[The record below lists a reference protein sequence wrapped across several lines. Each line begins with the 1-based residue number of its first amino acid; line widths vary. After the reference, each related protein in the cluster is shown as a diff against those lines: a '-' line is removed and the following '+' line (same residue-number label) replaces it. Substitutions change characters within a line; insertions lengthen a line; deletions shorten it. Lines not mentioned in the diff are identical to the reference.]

1 MKGSRFEVVKCI
13 VVLAMLTPAV
23 ALANS
28 HGGYT
33 SATVT
38 PTTVAPGG
46 TITVEFEY
54 TVTVTDGSSSSLWA
68 VFFGGEP
75 GQVPYD
81 SNGVLLAEVLPS
93 TPGNDEYTFTVS
105 EIVQIPEDAELGQYP
120 INIFSCAAS
129 YQPVS
134 NFAWYVTGEGLPI
147 TITVEEE
154 PDDPVVL
161 LGELA
166 VDVYELNLQNGIE
179 NSLDAKLDSAL
190 NALDD
195 ANENNDVAAINSLGA
210 FINAVEAQSG
220 SKIPVEDAD
229 ILIAAAQDII
239 DLLSGG

>member
-1 MKGSRFEVVKCI
+1 M
-13 VVLAMLTPAV
+13 
-23 ALANS
+23 
-28 HGGYT
+28 
-33 SATVT
+33 
-38 PTTVAPGG
+38 
-46 TITVEFEY
+46 
-54 TVTVTDGSSSSLWA
+54 
-68 VFFGGEP
+68 
-75 GQVPYD
+75 
-81 SNGVLLAEVLPS
+81 
-93 TPGNDEYTFTVS
+93 
-105 EIVQIPEDAELGQYP
+105 
-120 INIFSCAAS
+120 
-129 YQPVS
+129 
-134 NFAWYVTGEGLPI
+134 
-147 TITVEEE
+147 ITVEEE

-220 SKIPVEDAD
+220 NKIPVEDAD

>member
-23 ALANS
+23 ALADT
-28 HGGYT
+28 HLGY
-33 SATVT
+33 SYATVT
-38 PTTVAPGG
+38 PTKVAPGD
-46 TITVEFEY
+46 TVTVEFEY
-54 TVTVTDGSSSSLWA
+54 TVNITSVGTTSLWE
-68 VFFGGEP
+68 VFFDGVTGNRYAVVPLAHDHPTVGP
-75 GQVPYD
+75 GDNVVSVQV
-81 SNGVLLAEVLPS
+81 V
-93 TPGNDEYTFTVS
+93 
-105 EIVQIPEDAELGQYP
+105 VQIPETAADGQYP
-120 INIFSCAAS
+120 IDIFSCAWD
-129 YQPVS
+129 YQPVY
-134 NFAWYVTGEGLPI
+134 AYEWYVEQASGLPI
-147 TITVEEE
+147 MITVEEE

-220 SKIPVEDAD
+220 NKIPVEDAD